1 MNLFYSDQIA
11 DNIITLSEEESRHCV
26 SVLRQ
31 KVGDEIRVTDGVGN
45 MYTTKIIDAHKKH
58 TRVQI
63 IETETIAAERDY
75 TLHIAIA
82 PTKSTDRIEWFIE
95 KSIEI
100 GIDEITFLQTKR
112 SERKKTNMDRA
123 DRVSIAAMKQSL
135 KAHKTVINDLVD
147 FSSFIKQNQKGERFI
162 AFCETGE
169 EELLSQR
176 KLKGKQIILLIGPEG
191 DFTEDEVEIA
201 KNNGYTPVSLGSSR
215 LRTETAGIQAC
226 SWVAYA
232 NSIN

>member
-1 MNLFYSDQIA
+1 MNLFYSTEIA
-11 DNIITLSEEESRHCV
+11 EDIITLSEEESRHCV

-31 KVGDEIRVTDGVGN
+31 KVGDEIMVTDGVGH
-45 MYTTKIIDAHKKH
+45 MYKTKIIDAHKKH
-58 TRVQI
+58 TQLQV
-63 IETETIAAERDY
+63 IERETIASERGY
-75 TLHIAIA
+75 KLHIAIA

-100 GIDEITFLQTKR
+100 GVDEITFLQTKR
-112 SERKKTNMDRA
+112 SERKRTNMDRA
-123 DRVSIAAMKQSL
+123 NRVSIAAMKQSL

-147 FSSFIKQNQKGERFI
+147 FSSFIKQNQEGERFI
-162 AFCETGE
+162 AFCETGQ

-176 KLKGKQIILLIGPEG
+176 NLKGKQITLLIGPEG
-191 DFTEDEVEIA
+191 DFTVDEVEIA
-201 KNNGYTPVSLGSSR
+201 KGNGYLPVSLGSSR